1 MEVKP
6 VKVQADIMWAFLDTP
21 NQMSGKYQ
29 VDLCNLTKGAVEALE
44 GMGIPVRSRDD
55 QPEKGHFVT
64 AKSFNYPIKAEDSN
78 GAPITVKVGNGSKGI
93 ALIKPYEYSYKGK
106 KGVGAG
112 ISKLLVTDLKVYEGE
127 AVTTDDEV
135 L

>member
-44 GMGIPVRSRDD
+44 GMGIPVYSKADK
-55 QPEKGHFVT
+55 PEKGHYIT
-64 AKSFNYPIKAEDSN
+64 AKSFNYPIKAEDMEGN
-78 GAPITVKVGNGSKGI
+78 PITAKVGNGSRGI
-93 ALIKPYEYSYKGK
+93 ALINPYQYSYKGK

-112 ISKLLVTDLKVYEGE
+112 INKLVVTDLKVYEGE
-127 AVTTDDEV
+127 TVTADDDV